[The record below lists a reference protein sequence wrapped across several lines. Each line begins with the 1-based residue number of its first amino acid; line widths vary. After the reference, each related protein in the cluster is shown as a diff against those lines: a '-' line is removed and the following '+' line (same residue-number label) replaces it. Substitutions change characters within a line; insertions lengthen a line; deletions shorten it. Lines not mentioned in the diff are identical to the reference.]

1 MALPNLISYSLYRWE
16 CAVRSAAIMSFVGL
30 GGLGFEIRI
39 ALDDLYYRQVWTF
52 LFILMILVLVID
64 TWSSLIRKRM
74 AQ

>member
-1 MALPNLISYSLYRWE
+1 
-16 CAVRSAAIMSFVGL
+16 MSFVGL